1 MMRFP
6 QPVHEKTQGMSL
18 WPGAVLCIVGLLTSS
33 VPALAQSNRQG
44 GAASAQAT
52 PPSAGEPAALVVWNR
67 PIAVFR
73 APFGNLSPKER
84 VETAARRIEAIPE
97 SSLLDEVKADYTKL
111 GDAEGIL
118 VSVGSRPAF
127 GILREDLDPLGG
139 ETLDQAAA
147 KGVDRL
153 RAALRARHDQRS
165 VPLLLRGIGLSLA
178 ATLLFALAI
187 RLILRLR
194 RVAVLRLEA
203 ASHLERLKVF
213 DIDLRPQAV
222 ALERQLVRLFGW
234 AVVLVGGYLW
244 LTFVFS
250 QFPYSQPW
258 SGALASYLVDTVTRV
273 ADGAVK
279 ALPGLLMVAIIFL
292 ITRAFARLATGLFR
306 EVELGNLSLRGF
318 QPETARAT
326 RRVVVTIVWLFA
338 ITVAYPYIPGSQTD
352 AFKGVSL
359 FAGLLFSL
367 GSAGLLNQVLS
378 GLVITYSRTMRT
390 GEYVKVGDTE
400 GIVTELGVLCTK
412 IMTRKQEEVAI
423 PNAVLVAATTTN
435 YSRLAG
441 PDGVMLSTSVTIG
454 YDAPWRQVHALL
466 ALAAERT
473 AGVHRQP
480 RPRVLQSSLSDFF
493 VEYILIFHIDR
504 PEDRFKVLSDLHA
517 QIQDAFNEYGVQ
529 IMSPHFEGQPQGQV
543 LVPRGKWNA
552 APAPSPDGQEP
563 DQVGSDRV
571 ATDGAS
577 SR

>member
-1 MMRFP
+1 MR
-6 QPVHEKTQGMSL
+6 L
-18 WPGAVLCIVGLLTSS
+18 LPGAVLCIVWLLTSS
-33 VPALAQSNRQG
+33 LPAMAQSTQQD
-44 GAASAQAT
+44 AAPSAQRA
-52 PPSAGEPAALVVWNR
+52 PPSAGKPATLVVWNR

-73 APFGNLSPKER
+73 APYGHLSPEDR

-111 GDAEGIL
+111 GSVEGVL
-118 VSVGSRPAF
+118 LSVGSRPAF
-127 GILREDLDPLGG
+127 GILPADLDPLGG

-147 KGVDRL
+147 RGVERL
-153 RAALRARHDQRS
+153 RAVLRARHDQRS
-165 VPLLLRGIGLSLA
+165 VPLLLRGIGLSVA

-187 RLILRLR
+187 WLIFRLR
-194 RVAVLRLEA
+194 RVAVRRLAA
-203 ASHLERLKVF
+203 ASHLERLKIL
-213 DIDLRPQAV
+213 DIDFRPQAV
-222 ALERQLVRLFGW
+222 ALERQMVQLFGW
-234 AVVLVGGYLW
+234 AAVLVGGYMW

-258 SGALASYLVDTVTRV
+258 SGALASYLVGAVSRV
-273 ADGAVK
+273 ADGVVK
-279 ALPGLLMVAIIFL
+279 ALPGLMMVAIIFL
-292 ITRAFARLATGLFR
+292 ITRAIARLATGLFR

-338 ITVAYPYIPGSQTD
+338 VTVAYPYIPGSQTD

-367 GSAGLLNQVLS
+367 GSAGLLNQIMS
-378 GLVITYSRTMRT
+378 GLVITYSRAMRT
-390 GEYVKVGDTE
+390 GEYVRVGEIE
-400 GIVTELGVLCTK
+400 GVVTELGVLCTK
-412 IMTRKQEEVAI
+412 IMTRKKEEVAI

-441 PDGVMLSTSVTIG
+441 PDGVILSTSVTIG

-480 RPRVLQSSLSDFF
+480 QPRILQSSLSDFY
-493 VEYILIFHIDR
+493 VEYTLIFHIDR
-504 PEDRFKVLSDLHA
+504 PEDRFRVLSDLHA
-517 QIQDAFNEYGVQ
+517 EIQDAFNEYGVQ
-529 IMSPHFEGQPQGQV
+529 IMSPHFEGQPPGQV
-543 LVPRGKWNA
+543 LVPRGKWNP
-552 APAPSPDGQEP
+552 APAPDAPEP
-563 DQVGSDRV
+563 ELIGSNSV
-571 ATDGAS
+571 VTDGAS